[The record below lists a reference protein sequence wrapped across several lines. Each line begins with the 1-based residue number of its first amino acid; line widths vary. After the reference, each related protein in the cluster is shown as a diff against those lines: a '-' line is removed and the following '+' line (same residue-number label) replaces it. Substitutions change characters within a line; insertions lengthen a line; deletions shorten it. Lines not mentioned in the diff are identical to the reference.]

1 VGARLPQRRRGRLI
15 RLVLSLAARAE
26 EELVARTS
34 DRLRPSARGRG
45 RAVSVPM
52 EPFQIMIAMRWA
64 CLALLLIG
72 LAGCGGE
79 YDPAKDPAVAP
90 ALKAQVER
98 IEKLKQKAAEAKAAS
113 RQPRA
118 KR

>member
-1 VGARLPQRRRGRLI
+1 
-15 RLVLSLAARAE
+15 
-26 EELVARTS
+26 
-34 DRLRPSARGRG
+34 
-45 RAVSVPM
+45 M

>member
-1 VGARLPQRRRGRLI
+1 
-15 RLVLSLAARAE
+15 
-26 EELVARTS
+26 
-34 DRLRPSARGRG
+34 
-45 RAVSVPM
+45 M

-64 CLALLLIG
+64 SLALFVLG

-79 YDPAKDPAVAP
+79 YDPAKDPAAAP

-98 IEKLKQKAAEAKAAS
+98 IEKLKQKAAEAKSAS

>member
-1 VGARLPQRRRGRLI
+1 
-15 RLVLSLAARAE
+15 
-26 EELVARTS
+26 
-34 DRLRPSARGRG
+34 
-45 RAVSVPM
+45 
-52 EPFQIMIAMRWA
+52 MIAMRWA
-64 CLALLLIG
+64 CLAVFVLG

-90 ALKAQVER
+90 AFQAQVER

-113 RQPRA
+113 RKPGA